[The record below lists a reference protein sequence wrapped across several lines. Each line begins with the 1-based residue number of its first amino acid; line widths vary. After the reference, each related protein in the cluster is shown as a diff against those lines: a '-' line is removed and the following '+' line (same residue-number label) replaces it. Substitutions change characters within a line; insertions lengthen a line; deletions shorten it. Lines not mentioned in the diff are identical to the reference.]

1 MSQPLALQAKAVSA
15 WHGRHQVLH
24 SVNADFEAGRWT
36 CIVGP
41 NGAGKT
47 SLLKVL
53 AGLMDS
59 EGEVLLMSKP
69 MLSYSPR
76 ERARQLA
83 WLGQHDTAG
92 DDLSVYDVV
101 MLGRL
106 PHQHWWNG
114 ASAQDREVVE
124 QCLQERQ
131 LSDWRHRS
139 LGSLSGGERQR
150 VLLARALAV
159 QAPVLLMDEPV
170 ANADAPHQSD
180 WLNTV
185 KAATRQ
191 GGTVVSVLHDLNMA
205 LRADRLVV
213 MQRGRVVM
221 QAAAHEPALHE
232 CLQEVFEHRLVF
244 HQVQGRWLALPE

>member
-1 MSQPLALQAKAVSA
+1 MNQPLALQARAVSA
-15 WHGRHQVLH
+15 WHGKRQVLH
-24 SVNADFEAGRWT
+24 AVNADFETARWT

-47 SLLKVL
+47 SLLKAL
-53 AGLMDS
+53 AGLMDCT
-59 EGEVLLMSKP
+59 GEVLLLDKP
-69 MLSYSPR
+69 MRSYHPR
-76 ERARQLA
+76 ERAQQLA

-114 ASAQDREVVE
+114 ATAPDREVVE

-180 WLNTV
+180 WLKTV
-185 KAATRQ
+185 RQATLQ
-191 GGTVVSVLHDLNMA
+191 GQTIVSVLHDLNMA

-213 MQRGRVVM
+213 MQQGRVVM
-221 QAAAHEPALHE
+221 QAAPHESALHA
-232 CLQEVFEHRLVF
+232 CLQEVFGHRLVF
-244 HQVQGRWLALPE
+244 HHVQGRWLALPE

>member
-1 MSQPLALQAKAVSA
+1 MNTVLALQTRRVSA
-15 WHGRHQVLH
+15 WHGSLQVLQ
-24 SVNADFEAGRWT
+24 SVDIELIAGRWT

-53 AGLMDS
+53 AGLMPS
-59 EGEVLLMSKP
+59 EGEVSLHGKLLAS
-69 MLSYSPR
+69 LSER
-76 ERARQLA
+76 ERALQLA
-83 WLGQHDTAG
+83 WLSQQDTAG

-106 PHQHWWNG
+106 PHQDWWSG
-114 ASAQDREVVE
+114 ASAQDHDVVE
-124 QCLQERQ
+124 HCLRAQH

-159 QAPVLLMDEPV
+159 QAPVLLMDEPI
-170 ANADAPHQSD
+170 ANVDAPHQAD

-185 KAATRQ
+185 RDMTTQ
-191 GGTVVSVLHDLNMA
+191 GHTVVSVLHDLNLA
-205 LRADRLVV
+205 LRADRLAV
-213 MQRGRVVM
+213 MQHGKLLL
-221 QAAAHEPALHE
+221 QADADDPVLHA
-232 CLQEVFEHRLVF
+232 CLQTVFDNRLVF
-244 HQVQGRWLALPE
+244 HRVQDQWIALPR